1 MLHARS
7 MLSSACQQCHMHQA
21 VRQELRKEMRVDSH
35 VSAHGQAEMVQ
46 KEQQIQALKAK
57 AKSRSTLMPLLVNGV
72 VQCERK
78 VSEEVSQ
85 RLQRHM
91 LPLKHAWQRFP
102 VLAQKSDEHEMDV
115 MSTLLKGTR
124 LTHQGHAMC

>member
-1 MLHARS
+1 MP
-7 MLSSACQQCHMHQA
+7 
-21 VRQELRKEMRVDSH
+21 VDSY
-35 VSAHGQAEMVQ
+35 VSAHEQAEMVQ

-85 RLQRHM
+85 P
-91 LPLKHAWQRFP
+91 PLMTAPAAAHVASHAHRTAVSCAFP
-102 VLAQKSDEHEMDV
+102 EK
-115 MSTLLKGTR
+115 
-124 LTHQGHAMC
+124 